1 MNLELLFVTSS
12 KFSRKNSFYVLVPSL
27 ILLALS
33 CCVGGFGIRSM
44 QHHCNSRNIL
54 FLPTRVRF
62 YSTNPLSS
70 SSSIVRSNLLHDV
83 HLRRIR
89 NRHSSKLYSGAP
101 NFKNEVT
108 EKYFEFQRLESS
120 IYSWWESSG
129 YFKPDESNND
139 DTNDMTMTKKKKKPF
154 VIPMPPPNVT
164 GYLHMGHAIFVALQ
178 DIMARFHRMRGRP
191 TLWLP
196 GT

>member
-1 MNLELLFVTSS
+1 MNLELLFASS
-12 KFSRKNSFYVLVPSL
+12 SQKNSLHVLVLSL

-33 CCVGGFGIRSM
+33 CCAGVVRSM
-44 QHHCNSRNIL
+44 QHHCNSRNVL
-54 FLPTRVRF
+54 FLPARVRF
-62 YSTNPLSS
+62 YSNPL
-70 SSSIVRSNLLHDV
+70 SSSIVRSSLLHDV
-83 HLRRIR
+83 RLRRIR
-89 NRHSSKLYSGAP
+89 NRHGSKLYSGVP
-101 NFKNEVT
+101 NFKNEVN

-120 IYSWWESSG
+120 IYSWWETSG
-129 YFKPDESNND
+129 YFKPDESNIDYAASN
-139 DTNDMTMTKKKKKPF
+139 TKKKPF

>member
-1 MNLELLFVTSS
+1 MNLELLFASS
-12 KFSRKNSFYVLVPSL
+12 SSQKNSFYVLVP
-27 ILLALS
+27 LLFLVALS
-33 CCVGGFGIRSM
+33 CCAGVVVRSM
-44 QHHCNSRNIL
+44 QHHCNSMNIL
-54 FLPTRVRF
+54 FLPARVRF
-62 YSTNPLSS
+62 CSNPS
-70 SSSIVRSNLLHDV
+70 SSSILKSNLLHDV

-89 NRHSSKLYSGAP
+89 YRHGSKLYSVVP
-101 NFKNEVT
+101 NFKNEVN

-129 YFKPDESNND
+129 YFKPDESNSD
-139 DTNDMTMTKKKKKPF
+139 EAIAKTKKKKKPF

>member
-1 MNLELLFVTSS
+1 
-12 KFSRKNSFYVLVPSL
+12 
-27 ILLALS
+27 
-33 CCVGGFGIRSM
+33 
-44 QHHCNSRNIL
+44 
-54 FLPTRVRF
+54 
-62 YSTNPLSS
+62 
-70 SSSIVRSNLLHDV
+70 LLHDV

-89 NRHSSKLYSGAP
+89 YRHGSKLYSVVP
-101 NFKNEVT
+101 NFKNEVN

-129 YFKPDESNND
+129 YFKPDESNSD
-139 DTNDMTMTKKKKKPF
+139 EAIAKTKKKKKPF